1 MGRSASIFG
10 SPGMQAL
17 RPGGWRQET
26 QKSRVVQLRAA
37 RSAAQGISNA
47 GLAPYFPAASSAPG
61 SPRRLHTPAS
71 LRTALRAKSFS
82 QDHAFTLRIPS
93 CPSRCC
99 FRDSRISELGRRQG

>member
-10 SPGMQAL
+10 SPGMRAL
-17 RPGGWRQET
+17 RPGGQRLET

-47 GLAPYFPAASSAPG
+47 GLAPSFPAASSAPG
-61 SPRRLHTPAS
+61 SPGSLHTPAS
-71 LRTALRAKSFS
+71 LGTALRAKTS
-82 QDHAFTLRIPS
+82 QDHAFTLRILS

-99 FRDSRISELGRRQG
+99 FRDSRIFELG